1 MMALNRLPKIRITR
15 LEVMAVMVALV
26 VRLALAPR
34 IQVQVVNAAPA
45 APYALDW
52 YTMDGGGG
60 LSSAGDYTLHGTIG
74 QPDAGL
80 TSGGDYALQG
90 GFWGLQFTVAGTVYT
105 VYLPVVLQCNG
116 FPVCTN

>member
-1 MMALNRLPKIRITR
+1 MVALNRLPKIRITR
-15 LEVMAVMVALV
+15 LEVMAVIVALV
-26 VRLALAPR
+26 VGLALAPR
-34 IQVQVVNAAPA
+34 IQVQVVNAAPD

-80 TSGGDYALQG
+80 VSGGDYVEAG
-90 GFWGLQFTVAGTVYT
+90 GFWTFEVTVVGIEFR
-105 VYLPVVLQCNG
+105 VYLPVVRR
-116 FPVCTN
+116 